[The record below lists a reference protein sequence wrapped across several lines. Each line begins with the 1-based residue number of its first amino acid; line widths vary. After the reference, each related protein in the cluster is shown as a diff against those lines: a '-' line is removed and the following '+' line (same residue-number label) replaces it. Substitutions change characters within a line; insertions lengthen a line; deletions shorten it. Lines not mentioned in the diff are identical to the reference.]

1 MSEDRRQGRARCDY
15 GNPILLAAP
24 SGPNAEDVDE
34 NLLHFA
40 DPRILVRAETE
51 PDGRAVG
58 SVRGSRER
66 AFGTIVAEQAR
77 DTGRDVEDGGNAT
90 PSLRGSPNPPVH
102 NFQPDIVFVLWCRL
116 VAEDPLHINGFI
128 A

>member
-1 MSEDRRQGRARCDY
+1 MLLEGPSAPTAQDDDANLRQ
-15 GNPILLAAP
+15 
-24 SGPNAEDVDE
+24 
-34 NLLHFA
+34 FA
-40 DPRILVRAETE
+40 HPRILVRAETE

-66 AFGTIVAEQAR
+66 AFGRIVAEQAR